1 MRLYRQTV
9 RLAVPTVLEHLST
22 SIIFL
27 VDALM
32 VATLGP
38 AALAAVGIVGIMM
51 WRLRT
56 MGGILQIGTTAM
68 VARRWGENNT
78 EAACRLFT
86 HSALLGGI
94 IGIGCLLLWPLA
106 GWIFSTLNA
115 EGDVL
120 ALSVLYFQVVILAFP
135 LRLASTNM
143 AAAIRAA
150 GDTRTPMITT
160 VVANMVNV
168 SLNYTL
174 IFGKFGFPELGLF
187 GAAIA
192 TAIAF
197 TTEFS
202 IYLAMGLRGIRP
214 RRLFPIERLDFIHP
228 GEEDVEVSSEPVR
241 AGVPDETRTDVLRF
255 DPAGFRLRLRG
266 STGMMLRISHPS
278 FWEEVG
284 VSIGFL
290 VFTAMLALFGEEA
303 LAAHSAVVR
312 IESFSFMAGFGIAI
326 ATATLVGQALGARQ
340 VKTARRTFA
349 ICLTLS
355 TMFMGSLGILFCLF
369 PEWFVGWFVYGEENG
384 TFMPLAAM
392 LFILAS
398 LQQPF
403 IGSAMVLSGGLRGA
417 GHTMAPFV
425 AQFFGTIGARLG
437 GGYVLA
443 FVFEM
448 GVEGLYWATVLDW
461 VLRTAILGGLLL
473 TGRWERAK
481 A

>member
-9 RLAVPTVLEHLST
+9 RLAIPAVLENLST

-38 AALAAVGIVGIMM
+38 AALAAVGLVGVIM

-78 EAACRLFT
+78 KAACVLFA
-86 HSALLGGI
+86 HSALLGLL
-94 IGIGCLLLWPLA
+94 IGLGCLFLHPMA
-106 GWIFSTLNA
+106 GGIFSLLNA

-120 ALSVLYFQVVILAFP
+120 AFSVLYFQVVILAFP

-143 AAAIRAA
+143 GAAIRAA
-150 GDTRTPMITT
+150 GDTRTPMVTT
-160 VVANMVNV
+160 VAANLINV
-168 SLNYTL
+168 FLNYAL

-197 TTEFS
+197 TAEFL
-202 IYLAMGLRGIRP
+202 IFLAMGLKGIRP
-214 RRLFPIERLDFIHP
+214 KRLFAVPRVDFPAPDDEEVEVTSAPVPIHP
-228 GEEDVEVSSEPVR
+228 GHEDR
-241 AGVPDETRTDVLRF
+241 QDVLRL
-255 DPAGFRLRLRG
+255 DPAGFRLRVRG
-266 STGMMLRISHPS
+266 STGTLFRISHPS
-278 FWEEVG
+278 FWEEAG
-284 VSIGFL
+284 VSLGFL

-303 LAAHSAVVR
+303 LAAHSAVIR
-312 IESFSFMAGFGIAI
+312 IESFSFMAGFGISI
-326 ATATLVGQALGARQ
+326 ATATLVGQALGAGELRA
-340 VKTARRTFA
+340 ARRTFA

-355 TMFMGSLGILFCLF
+355 TLFMGSLGIVFSLF
-369 PEWFVGWFVYGEENG
+369 PEWFVGWFVHEDAAG
-384 TFMPLAAM
+384 TFLPLAAM
-392 LFILAS
+392 LFLLGA

-417 GHTMAPFV
+417 GHTIAPFV
-425 AQFFGTIGARLG
+425 AQLFGTIGARLG
-437 GGYVLA
+437 AGYLLG
-443 FVFEM
+443 FVFGM
-448 GVEGLYWATVLDW
+448 GIEGLYIATVLDW
-461 VLRTAILGGLLL
+461 VLRTIILGGLVMM
-473 TGRWERAK
+473 GRWERAR